1 MKNTIKTNKEILEE
15 ISIAR
20 NYSRLT
26 IKNYRST
33 IRNYTAFQGMD
44 LYDLIVEAE
53 EEELQGI
60 RWKDRKLKRRL
71 LDYREYLIENYLL
84 TSAQSHLMKV
94 RSIYRFYEIELQPLP
109 YLSTKNVNVQV
120 PLTYNDL
127 PTREI
132 IDQAVQLSSPLLKA
146 VILFIS
152 SSGTGRI
159 ETLSLTIGDFV
170 ESLQEYT
177 HQTDIY
183 KVISELRLRN
193 DLVPMFKLKR
203 KKTNQ
208 YYYTFCSP
216 EATNAIMDYLLTRKQ
231 MLTSDKPLFKISIKY
246 LNTLLGDLN
255 DQLGLGKKAGFN
267 RLRCH
272 MLRKYHAT
280 NLSNEENSL
289 TETDIDFLQGRS
301 DHKTRQS
308 YFFTDEKKLKR
319 RYCESM
325 NAVTIYNQYNVI
337 CDSQGGIFIEVYDP
351 KDEIVP
357 LQEKVVQLGKENS
370 LLRTENKN
378 MREEIKAEARKVF
391 MELLKENNIE
401 L

>member
-1 MKNTIKTNKEILEE
+1 MSMKKTDKTILEE
-15 ISIAR
+15 ISKAR
-20 NYSRLT
+20 NYSDLT
-26 IKNYRST
+26 VTNYRSS
-33 IRNYTAFQGMD
+33 IRNYTEFQKMTMWE
-44 LYDLIVEAE
+44 LIKEAE
-53 EEELQGI
+53 KEELKGI
-60 RWKDRKLKRRL
+60 RWKDRKLKKRL
-71 LDYREYLIENYLL
+71 LAYREYLINNYLL
-84 TSAQSHLMKV
+84 TTAQSHLMKV

-109 YLSTKNVNVQV
+109 YLSNKNVTLQT
-120 PLTYNDL
+120 PLLYDDL
-127 PTREI
+127 PTKEI
-132 IDQAVQLSSPLLKA
+132 INQAIQLSTPLLKA

-159 ETLSLTIGDFV
+159 ETTTLTIGEFV

-177 HQTDIY
+177 SETDIY
-183 KVISELRLRN
+183 KVISELYQRN
-193 DLVPMFKLKR
+193 DIIPMFKLKR
-203 KKTNQ
+203 KKINQ

-216 EATNAIMDYLLTRKQ
+216 EATSAIFEYLLTRKD
-231 MLTSDKPLFKISIKY
+231 LLHPNKKLFKINEKY
-246 LNTLLGDLN
+246 LGDLLGDIN
-255 DQLGLGKKAGFN
+255 DQLGLGKRSGFN

-280 NLSNEENSL
+280 NLSNEDNSL

-301 DHKTRQS
+301 DSKTRQS
-308 YFFTDEKKLKR
+308 YFFTDTKKLKR
-319 RYCESM
+319 RYAESM

-337 CDSQGGIFIEVYDP
+337 CDTQGNLFIEVYDP

-378 MREEIKAEARKVF
+378 MRDEIKAEARKVF
-391 MELLKENNIE
+391 LELLKENDIE

>member
-1 MKNTIKTNKEILEE
+1 MSMKKTDKTILEE
-15 ISIAR
+15 ISKAR
-20 NYSRLT
+20 NYSDLT
-26 IKNYRST
+26 VINYRSS
-33 IRNYTAFQGMD
+33 IRNYTEFQKMTMWE
-44 LYDLIVEAE
+44 LIKEAEKE
-53 EEELQGI
+53 EEEGI
-60 RWKDRKLKRRL
+60 RWKDRKLKKRL
-71 LDYREYLIENYLL
+71 LAYREYLINNYLL
-84 TSAQSHLMKV
+84 TTAQSHLMKV

-109 YLSTKNVNVQV
+109 YFSNKNVTLQT
-120 PLTYNDL
+120 PLLYDDL
-127 PTREI
+127 PTKEI
-132 IDQAVQLSSPLLKA
+132 INQAIQLSTPLLKA

-159 ETLSLTIGDFV
+159 ETTTLTIGEFV

-177 HQTDIY
+177 SETDIY
-183 KVISELRLRN
+183 KVISELYQRN
-193 DLVPMFKLKR
+193 DIIPMFKLKR
-203 KKTNQ
+203 KKINQ

-216 EATNAIMDYLLTRKQ
+216 EATSAIFEYLLTRKD
-231 MLTSDKPLFKISIKY
+231 LLHPNKKLFKINEKY
-246 LNTLLGDLN
+246 LGDLLGDIN
-255 DQLGLGKKAGFN
+255 DQLGLGKRSGFN

-280 NLSNEENSL
+280 NLSNEDNSL

-301 DHKTRQS
+301 DSKTRQS
-308 YFFTDEKKLKR
+308 YFFTDTKKLKR
-319 RYCESM
+319 RYAESM

-337 CDSQGGIFIEVYDP
+337 CDTQGNLFIEVYDP

-391 MELLKENNIE
+391 LELLRENDIQ